1 MKTAMTFYGHA
12 RTFRENTSLIPNL
25 IERYPGDIFIH
36 IYPTKDL
43 APDQV
48 AWHDDRAGSGVW
60 LTEEDRDWICD
71 TYPNIKAFVVD
82 PLPNS
87 TYYVPSYAAKFGGR
101 DSGAKVQALRRAYEQ
116 STGTKYDIVF
126 RVRFDLVFLEPFVM
140 PETID
145 ENTLYGAYNLTAL
158 ERGVDDDLFNYGSPR
173 VIDGCFGEAFPASEV
188 ANIPGYGFVGEAL
201 VTSIRKSRGFDY
213 KSHAPMKCGLL
224 RSTGLMPIR
233 II

>member
-1 MKTAMTFYGHA
+1 MKIAFAFYGHP
-12 RTFRENTSLIPNL
+12 RTFRENTTLIPNL

-36 IYPTKDL
+36 IYPTRDL
-43 APDQV
+43 SADQV
-48 AWHDDRAGSGVW
+48 AWHADRAGSGVW
-60 LTEEDRDWICD
+60 LTDDDKQWIRD

-116 STGTKYDIVF
+116 SRGTKYDVVF
-126 RVRFDLVFLEPFVM
+126 RMRFDLVLLEPFVL

-145 ENTLYGAYNLTAL
+145 DNTLYGAYNLTAI
-158 ERGVDDDLFNYGSPR
+158 ENNVDDDLFNYGNPR
-173 VIDGCFGEAFPASEV
+173 VIDGVFGEAFPPEEALK
-188 ANIPGYGFVGEAL
+188 ITGYGFQGEAL
-201 VTSIRKSRGFDY
+201 VTSIRKARGFDY
-213 KSHAPMKCGLL
+213 KSHVPMKCGLL

-233 II
+233 I